1 MSTIFPSS
9 PCDLVLTGTP
19 PRENSQTDPTTHSSF
34 GRSVHDLTEI
44 KIIALSKGDKEL
56 TQSEL
61 NQKHPQ
67 ALEWQSHCQFYADC
81 AHCQRF
87 TLQPGS
93 STKAPKPHADAESAD
108 LNESCQRIKLAEPD
122 SHQSKIARH
131 LSKAN

>member
-1 MSTIFPSS
+1 MSTIFPPS
-9 PCDLVLTGTP
+9 PGDLVLTGTP

-87 TLQPGS
+87 TLQPGN

-122 SHQSKIARH
+122 SHQSKIARQ

>member
-9 PCDLVLTGTP
+9 PSDLMLTGTP
-19 PRENSQTDPTTHSSF
+19 PRENIQTDPTTHSSF

-44 KIIALSKGDKEL
+44 KAIALSKGDKEL

-93 STKAPKPHADAESAD
+93 STKAPKPHANANAESAD
-108 LNESCQRIKLAEPD
+108 LNESCQRIKLTEPN
-122 SHQSKIARH
+122 SHQPKITRQ
-131 LSKAN
+131 L